1 MSPVLIALAIVAAL
15 LALAMGSSGL
25 APSFGASLG
34 AGVVKRR
41 VAVAAYAGSLLLG
54 AVLLGDRVASTLGGS
69 IAPAGAFT
77 PAVTL
82 AVLASVA
89 IAMLAA
95 TLLSIPQ
102 STSWVTVAAIV
113 VVGLDHGA
121 VSLDTL
127 YTRLLPAWLL
137 LPLVS
142 YGLVW
147 LVMRRLYPLRPANM
161 RLHEHLRRWR
171 PRLRWL
177 VMAGGC
183 YVAFAIGSNNVGN
196 VIGPL
201 SAAGAVDTS
210 LGLWLAAP
218 MFGLGGALLPGPA
231 DTMGRG
237 IVPLGEV
244 TAATASVVVGTL
256 LLMASL
262 FGVPQSLVQLQ
273 AAAVLAISRVKE
285 ESVERMPRGQIAKI
299 GAVWL
304 GAPLLAA
311 ALTRAALEVAR

>member
-1 MSPVLIALAIVAAL
+1 MSLVLIALTIVAAL

-34 AGVVKRR
+34 AGVVSRR
-41 VAVAAYAGSLLLG
+41 AALAAYAVCLLIG
-54 AVLLGDRVASTLGGS
+54 AVLLGDRVASTLGRA
-69 IAPAGAFT
+69 IAPAEAFT

-82 AVLASVA
+82 AVLAAVA
-89 IAMLAA
+89 IAMTGA

-113 VVGLDHGA
+113 VVGLDRGTVDLH
-121 VSLDTL
+121 TL
-127 YTRLLPAWLL
+127 YARLLPAWIL
-137 LPLVS
+137 LPLCS
-142 YGLVW
+142 YLLVW
-147 LVMRRLYPLRPANM
+147 FWLRRLYPLRPDNM
-161 RLHEHLRRWR
+161 RLHEHLKRWR

-177 VMAGGC
+177 VVAGGC
-183 YVAFAIGSNNVGN
+183 YVALAIGSNNVAN
-196 VIGPL
+196 VVGPL
-201 SAAGAVDTS
+201 AASGAVEMA
-210 LGLWLAAP
+210 LGMWLVAP
-218 MFGLGGALLPGPA
+218 MFGLGAWLLPGPA
-231 DTMGRG
+231 ETMGRS

-256 LLMASL
+256 LLTASL

-273 AAAVLAISRVKE
+273 AGAILAISRVKE
-285 ESVERMPRGQIAKI
+285 GSVQRMPRAQLAKI

-311 ALTRAALEVAR
+311 ALTRIALEVAR